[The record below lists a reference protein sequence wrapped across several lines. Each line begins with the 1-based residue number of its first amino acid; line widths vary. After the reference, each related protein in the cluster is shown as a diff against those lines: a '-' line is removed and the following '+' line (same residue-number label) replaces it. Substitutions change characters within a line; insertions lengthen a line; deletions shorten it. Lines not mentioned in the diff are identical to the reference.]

1 MEEPVGPIGDAR
13 RVGGGAVNQPAHDD
27 ARDDRR
33 EPDLRVGDADRTA
46 ALDALGVHLGAGRLD
61 VDEFGDRS
69 ERAAVAVR
77 RSEIEALF
85 HDLPAPHPPLPQR
98 PARAVEETAVRAR
111 PVPGPPVH
119 HGSGPAFAAITLLVL
134 LVPLVVVAA
143 GAGAPGGF
151 LLFPLLFIV
160 FANARHGRWHGRGPG
175 GPGGPHGGPRD
186 RW

>member
-1 MEEPVGPIGDAR
+1 VDHHAG
-13 RVGGGAVNQPAHDD
+13 N
-27 ARDDRR
+27 DRP

-69 ERAAVAVR
+69 ERAALAVH
-77 RSEIEALF
+77 RSDLEALF
-85 HDLPAPHPPLPQR
+85 TDLPAPHPPLPR
-98 PARAVEETAVRAR
+98 VAPVEDAAVRAR
-111 PVPGPPVH
+111 PVPGPPRH
-119 HGSGPAFAAITLLVL
+119 PGPGPAFAAVMVLVL

-143 GAGAPGGF
+143 GTGAPGGF

-160 FANARHGRWHGRGPG
+160 FANARRGRWHGRGPG
-175 GPGGPHGGPRD
+175 GPHGGPYGGPGD